1 MGDAVTLREQ
11 FAWVAIV
18 CCGLGIAVNTAG
30 QISIEKEQQRQQ
42 KRIEVLDWDRLI
54 LMRKVR
60 RLESYQRSR
69 AQEVRLL
76 WVSETAVMI
85 GNDEWHWTIQWG
97 RYYKNISFWQTTDR
111 STLDMYIVQ
120 HECVWSLW
128 K

>member
-1 MGDAVTLREQ
+1 VTQFTIREQ

-42 KRIEVLDWDRLI
+42 KRIEVLDRDRLI
-54 LMRKVR
+54 LMRKVW

-76 WVSETAVMI
+76 RVSETAVMI
-85 GNDEWHWTIQWG
+85 GNDYWHWTIQWG
-97 RYYKNISFWQTTDR
+97 RYYKNISFWQKTDR